1 MIMKNNVAS
10 NDHTKAD
17 IIIRKKSLRTISDSS
32 LLDNVGNPRSMK
44 NLTSSTLDLTR
55 LNYELEGY
63 EELELEDDL
72 ITKYLEME

>member
-1 MIMKNNVAS
+1 MKNNVAS

-17 IIIRKKSLRTISDSS
+17 IIIRKKSLRTILDSS